1 MLCERCEKREATVN
15 VVCVVNNK
23 RVSKWLCDTCAKE
36 FATEGVMAGQGG
48 EGARNFLEEL
58 FKPLRRMAEQ
68 NRGSDN
74 NLTDHFYTDAAEKIL
89 SVARRTAAQ
98 RKQD

>member
-36 FATEGVMAGQGG
+36 FATEGVMAG
-48 EGARNFLEEL
+48 
-58 FKPLRRMAEQ
+58 PV
-68 NRGSDN
+68 S
-74 NLTDHFYTDAAEKIL
+74 YTHLIAGFSK
-89 SVARRTAAQ
+89 
-98 RKQD
+98 